1 MTGWLTEAVI
11 TDYTSSLINAE
22 SEIRLDAQI
31 CAVVKGMT
39 QLMQANIV
47 YVCSLCLCWGIQGYT
62 DASSCFDDPSV
73 WA

>member
-1 MTGWLTEAVI
+1 MTGRLTEAVI

-39 QLMQANIV
+39 QLM
-47 YVCSLCLCWGIQGYT
+47 
-62 DASSCFDDPSV
+62 
-73 WA
+73 

>member
-11 TDYTSSLINAE
+11 TEPEPSSLINAE

-39 QLMQANIV
+39 QLM
-47 YVCSLCLCWGIQGYT
+47 
-62 DASSCFDDPSV
+62 
-73 WA
+73 